1 MPNTLAHVG
10 AQGMATHE
18 VLRDADPRWMYLGC
32 VIPDLPRFLQR
43 ILLVA
48 VPGIDPYALWAY
60 LVVQASLFGG
70 LLVCTAAA
78 LLTDRFWRT
87 CAILEGNAALHLVL
101 DALQTKWG
109 TGVHF
114 FAPVSWMPTN
124 WGLFWPESITHL
136 CVDGIG
142 DIVHCLVR
150 TGRHSPAIESHS
162 ARRGPISGDCPF
174 AGRLRSDPPV
184 SAPRSRRGRCAFP
197 EGPARV
203 RERVG
208 HRVALDQARYV
219 NTPDGPRLELYKGR
233 VQLRVEKLDVQPPA
247 TVSVRGV
254 LTGADTIRV
263 TDHYVHAGRMRD
275 YPSYLRL
282 AFIAIVWTIAGWR
295 AYRT

>member
-1 MPNTLAHVG
+1 
-10 AQGMATHE
+10 MATHE

-32 VIPDLPRFLQR
+32 VIPDLPWILQR

-78 LLTDRFWRT
+78 LLTDRFWQT
-87 CAILEGNAALHLVL
+87 CVILGGNAALHLVL

-109 TGVHF
+109 SGVHF
-114 FAPVSWMPTN
+114 FAPVSWTSTN
-124 WGLFWPESITHL
+124 WGLFWPESIVTYGLTTLGVLYIVWHGRASIRQRL
-136 CVDGIG
+136 NLIRPGGVRLAGIVVLLAVYFT
-142 DIVHCLVR
+142 IPLFLLH
-150 TGRHSPAIESHS
+150 
-162 ARRGPISGDCPF
+162 GPIEADAHSLKALRTSVEQVGDC
-174 AGRLRSDPPV
+174 
-184 SAPRSRRGRCAFP
+184 
-197 EGPARV
+197 
-203 RERVG
+203 
-208 HRVALDQARYV
+208 VALDRAQYV
-219 NTPDGPRLELYKGR
+219 ETPDGPRLKYYGGR
-233 VQLRVEKLDVQPPA
+233 VQMQAEGLDVQPPA

-275 YPSYLRL
+275 YPSYLGL
-282 AFIAIVWTIAGWR
+282 AFIAFVWTIAGWR

>member
-1 MPNTLAHVG
+1 
-10 AQGMATHE
+10 MATHE

-32 VIPDLPRFLQR
+32 VIPDLPWILQR

-109 TGVHF
+109 SGVHF
-114 FAPVSWMPTN
+114 FAPVSWTSTN
-124 WGLFWPESITHL
+124 WGLFWPESIVTYGLTTLGVLYIVWHGRASIRQRL
-136 CVDGIG
+136 NLIRPGGVRLAGIVVLLAVYFTIPLFLLHG
-142 DIVHCLVR
+142 PVEADA
-150 TGRHSPAIESHS
+150 HSLKALH
-162 ARRGPISGDCPF
+162 
-174 AGRLRSDPPV
+174 V
-184 SAPRSRRGRCAFP
+184 SA
-197 EGPARV
+197 
-203 RERVG
+203 ERVG

-275 YPSYLRL
+275 YPSYLGL
-282 AFIAIVWTIAGWR
+282 AFIAFVWTIAGWR